1 MVKFYHRI
9 FIYLG
14 NVLTYYY
21 LICMR
26 VFICYLLLLFPIL
39 VYGQIDEGFDNFDG
53 AGLWVSPGGNTG
65 SHDGDLCFNII
76 GNYLANEFYVFQSP
90 MYDFSTWGT
99 VELLWNQE
107 SSVRNGDSFR
117 LYLYDNGWSYYDISN
132 LSGYYGVTVNTTT
145 TALAFV
151 LVTNGSGSLN
161 GRYSHVRVLQIS
173 DPTPLPVELLDFSA
187 SLQDKGTMLK
197 WSTASE
203 NNSLK
208 FDLYKSLNG
217 NTWGMLSEIPAG
229 GFSTSELTYK
239 YFDTR
244 ISSGYSYYKL
254 IQIDIDGE
262 EDVYGPIYTYRAVYT
277 ELQQKYNLMGQE
289 VNEYE
294 RGLIILQYEDGT
306 VEKVIR

>member
-1 MVKFYHRI
+1 MK
-9 FIYLG
+9 L
-14 NVLTYYY
+14 LTF
-21 LICMR
+21 L
-26 VFICYLLLLFPIL
+26 FLFPIL
-39 VYGQIDEGFDNFDG
+39 IAYAQIDEDFNSFNGTG
-53 AGLWVSPGGNTG
+53 EWLSPGGNTG
-65 SHDGDLCFNII
+65 SHDGDLCFNIT

-90 MYDFSTWGT
+90 MYDFSTWST
-99 VELLWNQE
+99 VELFWNQE

-151 LVTNGSGSLN
+151 LVTNGSGNLN
-161 GRYSHVRVLQIS
+161 GRYSHVRFLSIY

-187 SLQDKGTMLK
+187 SLRDKGTMVE

-208 FDLYKSLNG
+208 FDLYKSSNG
-217 NTWGMLSEIPAG
+217 STWGMLSEIPAA
-229 GFSTSELTYK
+229 GFSNSELTYK

-262 EDVYGPIYTYRAVYT
+262 EDVYGPVYIYRNVFS
-277 ELQQKYNLMGQE
+277 EPRKYNLMGQE
-289 VNEYE
+289 VNESYK
-294 RGLIILQYEDGT
+294 GLIINNGKLEIN
-306 VEKVIR
+306 E

>member
-1 MVKFYHRI
+1 
-9 FIYLG
+9 
-14 NVLTYYY
+14 
-21 LICMR
+21 MR
-26 VFICYLLLLFPIL
+26 HLLLTLLFLFPIL
-39 VYGQIDEGFDNFDG
+39 ITYAQIDEDFNSFNGTG
-53 AGLWVSPGGNTG
+53 EWLSPGGNTG
-65 SHDGDLCFNII
+65 SHDGDLCFNIT

-90 MYDFSTWGT
+90 MYDFSTWST
-99 VELLWNQE
+99 VELFWNQE

-151 LVTNGSGSLN
+151 LVTNGSGNLN
-161 GRYSHVRVLQIS
+161 GRYSHVRFLSIY

-187 SLQDKGTMLK
+187 SLRDKGTMVE

-208 FDLYKSLNG
+208 FDLYKSSNG
-217 NTWGMLSEIPAG
+217 STWGMLSEIPAA
-229 GFSTSELTYK
+229 GFSNSELTYK

-262 EDVYGPIYTYRAVYT
+262 EDVYGPVYTYRNVFS
-277 ELQQKYNLMGQE
+277 EPRKYNLMGQE
-289 VNEYE
+289 VNESYK
-294 RGLIILQYEDGT
+294 GLIINNGKLEIN
-306 VEKVIR
+306 E

>member
-1 MVKFYHRI
+1 
-9 FIYLG
+9 
-14 NVLTYYY
+14 
-21 LICMR
+21 
-26 VFICYLLLLFPIL
+26 

-53 AGLWVSPGGNTG
+53 AGMWVSPGGNTG
-65 SHDGDLCFNII
+65 SHDGDLCFNIT

-254 IQIDIDGE
+254 IQIDIDGK
-262 EDVYGPIYTYRAVYT
+262 EDVYGPVYIYRNVFS
-277 ELQQKYNLMGQE
+277 EPRKYNLMGQE
-289 VNEYE
+289 VNESYK
-294 RGLIILQYEDGT
+294 GLIINNGKLEIN
-306 VEKVIR
+306 E

>member
-1 MVKFYHRI
+1 MK
-9 FIYLG
+9 L
-14 NVLTYYY
+14 
-21 LICMR
+21 LI
-26 VFICYLLLLFPIL
+26 LLLLFPIL
-39 VYGQIDEGFDNFDG
+39 ITYGQIDEGFDNFDG
-53 AGLWVSPGGNTG
+53 AGLWVSPGGNAG

-90 MYDFSTWGT
+90 MYDFSTWST
-99 VELLWNQE
+99 VELFWNQE

-161 GRYSHVRVLQIS
+161 GRYSHVRFLSIY

-187 SLQDKGTMLK
+187 SLQDQGTMVE

-208 FDLYKSLNG
+208 FDLYRSSDG
-217 NTWGMLSEIPAG
+217 STWGLLDEISAA
-229 GFSTSELTYK
+229 GFSNSEVPYR
-239 YFDTR
+239 YFDEDML
-244 ISSGYSYYKL
+244 SGYSYYKL
-254 IQIDIDGE
+254 IQIDIDGK
-262 EDVYGPIYTYRAVYT
+262 EDVYGPVYTYRNVFS
-277 ELQQKYNLMGQE
+277 EPRKYNLMGQE
-289 VNEYE
+289 VNESYK
-294 RGLIILQYEDGT
+294 GLIINNGKLEIN
-306 VEKVIR
+306 E

>member
-1 MVKFYHRI
+1 
-9 FIYLG
+9 
-14 NVLTYYY
+14 
-21 LICMR
+21 MR

-53 AGLWVSPGGNTG
+53 AGMWVSPGGNTG
-65 SHDGDLCFNII
+65 SHDGDLCFNIT

-208 FDLYKSLNG
+208 FDLYKSSNG

-254 IQIDIDGE
+254 IQIDIDGK
-262 EDVYGPIYTYRAVYT
+262 EDVYGPVYIYRNVFS
-277 ELQQKYNLMGQE
+277 EPRKYNLMGQE
-289 VNEYE
+289 VNESYK
-294 RGLIILQYEDGT
+294 GLIINNGKLEIN
-306 VEKVIR
+306 E

>member
-1 MVKFYHRI
+1 MK
-9 FIYLG
+9 L
-14 NVLTYYY
+14 LTF
-21 LICMR
+21 L
-26 VFICYLLLLFPIL
+26 FLFPIL
-39 VYGQIDEGFDNFDG
+39 IAYAQIDEDFNSFNGTG
-53 AGLWVSPGGNTG
+53 EWLSPGGNTG
-65 SHDGDLCFNII
+65 SHDGDLCFNIT

-90 MYDFSTWGT
+90 MYDFSTWST
-99 VELLWNQE
+99 VELFWNQE

-151 LVTNGSGSLN
+151 LVTNGSGNLN
-161 GRYSHVRVLQIS
+161 GRYSHVRFLSIY

-187 SLQDKGTMLK
+187 SLRDKGTMVE

-208 FDLYKSLNG
+208 FDLYKSSNG
-217 NTWGMLSEIPAG
+217 STWGMLSEIPAA
-229 GFSTSELTYK
+229 GFSNSELTYK

-262 EDVYGPIYTYRAVYT
+262 EDVYGPVYTYRNVFS
-277 ELQQKYNLMGQE
+277 EPRKYNLMGQE
-289 VNEYE
+289 VNESYK
-294 RGLIILQYEDGT
+294 GLIINNGKLEIN
-306 VEKVIR
+306 E

>member
-1 MVKFYHRI
+1 MK
-9 FIYLG
+9 L
-14 NVLTYYY
+14 LTF
-21 LICMR
+21 L
-26 VFICYLLLLFPIL
+26 FLFPIL
-39 VYGQIDEGFDNFDG
+39 IAYAQIDEDFNSFNGTG
-53 AGLWVSPGGNTG
+53 EWLSPGGNTG
-65 SHDGDLCFNII
+65 SHDGDLCFNIT

-90 MYDFSTWGT
+90 MYDFSTWST
-99 VELLWNQE
+99 VELFWNQE

-151 LVTNGSGSLN
+151 LVTNGSGNLN
-161 GRYSHVRVLQIS
+161 GRYSHVRFLSIY

-187 SLQDKGTMLK
+187 SLRDKGTMVE

-208 FDLYKSLNG
+208 FDLYKSSNG
-217 NTWGMLSEIPAG
+217 STWGMLSEIPAG

-262 EDVYGPIYTYRAVYT
+262 EDVYGPVYTYRNVFS
-277 ELQQKYNLMGQE
+277 EPRKYNLMGQE
-289 VNEYE
+289 VNESYK
-294 RGLIILQYEDGT
+294 GLIINNGKLEIN
-306 VEKVIR
+306 E

>member
-1 MVKFYHRI
+1 MK
-9 FIYLG
+9 L
-14 NVLTYYY
+14 LTF
-21 LICMR
+21 L
-26 VFICYLLLLFPIL
+26 FLFPIL
-39 VYGQIDEGFDNFDG
+39 IAYAQIDEDFNSFNGTG
-53 AGLWVSPGGNTG
+53 EWLSPGGNTG
-65 SHDGDLCFNII
+65 SHDGDLCFNIT

-90 MYDFSTWGT
+90 MYDFSTWST
-99 VELLWNQE
+99 VELFWNQE

-151 LVTNGSGSLN
+151 LVTNGSGNLN
-161 GRYSHVRVLQIS
+161 GRYSHVRFLSIY

-187 SLQDKGTMLK
+187 SLRDKGTMVE

-208 FDLYKSLNG
+208 FDLYKSSNG
-217 NTWGMLSEIPAG
+217 STWGMLSEIPAA
-229 GFSTSELTYK
+229 GFSNSELTYK

-262 EDVYGPIYTYRAVYT
+262 EDVYGPVYTYRNVFS
-277 ELQQKYNLMGQE
+277 EPRKYNLMGQE
-289 VNEYE
+289 VNESYK
-294 RGLIILQYEDGT
+294 GLIINNGKLEIND
-306 VEKVIR
+306 

>member
-1 MVKFYHRI
+1 MKNILFL
-9 FIYLG
+9 F
-14 NVLTYYY
+14 
-21 LICMR
+21 
-26 VFICYLLLLFPIL
+26 LLLITY
-39 VYGQIDEGFDNFDG
+39 VESYGQIDEGFDNFDG
-53 AGLWVSPGGNTG
+53 VGLWVSPGGNTG
-65 SHDGDLCFNII
+65 SHDGDLCFNIT

-208 FDLYKSLNG
+208 FDLYKSSNG
-217 NTWGMLSEIPAG
+217 NTWGMLSEIPAA
-229 GFSTSELTYK
+229 GFSTSELK
-239 YFDTR
+239 YNFLDR
-244 ISSGYSYYKL
+244 DILPGYSYYKL
-254 IQIDIDGE
+254 IQIDIDGK
-262 EDVYGPIYTYRAVYT
+262 EDVYGPVYIYRNVFS
-277 ELQQKYNLMGQE
+277 EPRKYNLMGQE
-289 VNEYE
+289 VNESYK
-294 RGLIILQYEDGT
+294 GLIINNGKLEIN
-306 VEKVIR
+306 E

>member
-1 MVKFYHRI
+1 MK
-9 FIYLG
+9 L
-14 NVLTYYY
+14 
-21 LICMR
+21 LI
-26 VFICYLLLLFPIL
+26 LLLLFPIL
-39 VYGQIDEGFDNFDG
+39 ITYGQIDEGFDNFDG
-53 AGLWVSPGGNTG
+53 AGLWVSPGGNAG

-90 MYDFSTWGT
+90 MYDFSTWST
-99 VELLWNQE
+99 VELFWNQE

-161 GRYSHVRVLQIS
+161 GRYSHVRFLSIY

-187 SLQDKGTMLK
+187 SLQDQGTMVE

-208 FDLYKSLNG
+208 FDLYRSSDG
-217 NTWGMLSEIPAG
+217 STWGLLDEISAA
-229 GFSTSELTYK
+229 GFSNSEVPYR
-239 YFDTR
+239 YFDEDVL
-244 ISSGYSYYKL
+244 SGYSYYKL
-254 IQIDIDGE
+254 IQIDIDGK
-262 EDVYGPIYTYRAVYT
+262 EDVYGPVYTYRNVFS
-277 ELQQKYNLMGQE
+277 EPRKYNLMGQE
-289 VNEYE
+289 VNESYK
-294 RGLIILQYEDGT
+294 GLIINNGKLEIN
-306 VEKVIR
+306 E